1 MSKKSIFM
9 MLAVFVAGIAAVL
22 FLPKTVQAAEVTENG
37 EYTLV
42 LTGDYYGGDVFVDGS
57 KQSKLIRFNFE
68 PGETTVNV
76 AELTKGIE
84 VFNGEKVFEG
94 WIKSNSPNNIVSEL
108 TKDDF
113 NLNEELNGQTYTN
126 CYHLYARF
134 SNQKLTETE
143 KYYIILDGYAG
154 EINGE
159 DKILISQ
166 KADDFTTVDLS
177 KYTAVRDGYKF
188 CGWGCDGKIVT
199 SIDKSYFTEKYTVI
213 VTALYKSS
221 EAYDDD
227 EDNVTNYTLI
237 LDANGGTLDGE
248 TSPKYNYIGGKDS
261 STSMLIFHYIPERA
275 GYKFIGWNSKKDGSG
290 KNYTS
295 LYWRDWSGDSKK
307 EFDRDTSMGDRN
319 YYKYLTLYAVWVKNP
334 TSDDTDDT
342 VKEIEAIDGIKGSV
356 IFDDGVA
363 REYTLEIKKIDIPDN
378 LLDDIKYLVDINVF
392 SGPEIVEING
402 IKMKIKFELPEELKG
417 YDFYEIVY
425 VSRNQKIKDRIPATV
440 KDGYIYFETTH
451 LSQYGVVAKNNSQE
465 TPGGNGE
472 IVTTPD
478 NSGNDTEV
486 TTPDNNDND
495 TEATTPSASEDNTGN
510 PDAGD
515 NTAMYLVL
523 SFAALLGVGTV
534 MFWKKFRVQ

>member
-9 MLAVFVAGIAAVL
+9 MLAVFVAGIAAVI
-22 FLPKTVQAAEVTENG
+22 FLPKTVQAVEVTENG
-37 EYTLV
+37 ET
-42 LTGDYYGGDVFVDGS
+42 
-57 KQSKLIRFNFE
+57 
-68 PGETTVNV
+68 
-76 AELTKGIE
+76 
-84 VFNGEKVFEG
+84 VFEG
-94 WIKSNSPNNIVSEL
+94 WIKRNSSNNIVNEL

-113 NLNEELNGQTYTN
+113 NLNGESNGQTYTN
-126 CYHLYARF
+126 CCNLYARF

-177 KYTAVRDGYKF
+177 KYTASRKGYNF

-199 SIDKSYFTEKYTVI
+199 SIDKSYFTEKYTVT

-295 LYWRDWSGDSKK
+295 LYWRDWSGDSEK

-319 YYKYLTLYAVWVKNP
+319 YYKYLTLYAVWVKIP
-334 TSDDTDDT
+334 TSDDT
-342 VKEIEAIDGIKGSV
+342 VKEIEAVDGIKGS
-356 IFDDGVA
+356 ITFDDGVNG
-363 REYTLEIKKIDIPDN
+363 EYTLEIKKMDIPDN
-378 LLDDIKYLVDINVF
+378 LLDDIKYLVDINVL
-392 SGPEIVEING
+392 SGQEIVEIDG

-425 VSRNQKIKDRIPATV
+425 ISRNQMIKERIPATV

-465 TPGGNGE
+465 TPGGNEE

-486 TTPDNNDND
+486 TTPDNNGND
-495 TEATTPSASEDNTGN
+495 TETTTPSASENNTGN

>member
-1 MSKKSIFM
+1 MSKKSILM
-9 MLAVFVAGIAAVL
+9 MLAVFVVVIAAVI

-37 EYTLV
+37 ET
-42 LTGDYYGGDVFVDGS
+42 
-57 KQSKLIRFNFE
+57 
-68 PGETTVNV
+68 
-76 AELTKGIE
+76 
-84 VFNGEKVFEG
+84 VFEG
-94 WIKSNSPNNIVSEL
+94 WIKRNSPNNIVSEL
-108 TKDDF
+108 IKDDF
-113 NLNEELNGQTYTN
+113 NSNGESNGQTYTN
-126 CYHLYARF
+126 CYNLYAGF

-177 KYTAVRDGYKF
+177 KYTASRKGYIF

-295 LYWRDWSGDSKK
+295 LYWRDWSGDSEK

-319 YYKYLTLYAVWVKNP
+319 YYKYLTLYAVWVENP
-334 TSDDTDDT
+334 TSDDDDT

-356 IFDDGVA
+356 IFEDEVA

-378 LLDDIKYLVDINVF
+378 LLDDIKYLVDINVL
-392 SGPEIVEING
+392 SGQEIVEFNG

-451 LSQYGVVAKNNSQE
+451 LSQYGIVAKNNSQE

-495 TEATTPSASEDNTGN
+495 TEVTTPSASEDNTGN

-523 SFAALLGVGTV
+523 GFAALLGVGTV
-534 MFWKKFRVQ
+534 TFWKKFRVQ

>member
-9 MLAVFVAGIAAVL
+9 MLAVFVVGIAAVL
-22 FLPKTVQAAEVTENG
+22 FLPKTVQAVEVTEEG
-37 EYTLV
+37 EYTLI
-42 LTGDYYGGDVFVDGS
+42 LIGNRYGEDVFIDGS

-76 AELTKGIE
+76 AELTKEIE
-84 VFNGEKVFEG
+84 VYNGETVFEG
-94 WIKSNSPNNIVSEL
+94 WAKNSSPNNIVSEL

-113 NLNEELNGQTYTN
+113 NLNGKSNGQTYTN
-126 CYHLYARF
+126 GCYLYARF
-134 SNQKLTETE
+134 SNQELTETG

-166 KADDFTTVDLS
+166 KADEFTTVDLS
-177 KYTAVRDGYKF
+177 KYAAVRDGYKF

-199 SIDKSYFTEKYTVI
+199 SIDKSYFTEDCKIT

-221 EAYDDD
+221 GAYDENDD
-227 EDNVTNYTLI
+227 GVGIRTLI

-248 TSPKYNYIGGKDS
+248 TSPKYNYVGGENS
-261 STSMLIFHYIPERA
+261 STSMLIFHYIPERD
-275 GYKFIGWNSKKDGSG
+275 GYKFLGWNSKKDGSG
-290 KNYTS
+290 KAYTS
-295 LYWRDWSGDSKK
+295 IWWGDWSGDSET
-307 EFDRDTSMGDRN
+307 EFDRDMLIEDYN
-319 YYKYLTLYAVWVKNP
+319 CYKYLTLYAVWVKIP
-334 TSDDTDDT
+334 TSDDT

-356 IFDDGVA
+356 IFEDEVA
-363 REYTLEIKKIDIPDN
+363 GEYTLEIKKIDIPDN
-378 LLDDIKYLVDINVF
+378 LLDDIKYLVDINAL
-392 SGPEIVEING
+392 SGQEIVEIHG

-425 VSRNQKIKDRIPATV
+425 VSRNQEIKDRIPATV

-465 TPGGNGE
+465 TPGANEE
-472 IVTTPD
+472 I
-478 NSGNDTEV
+478 V

-495 TEATTPSASEDNTGN
+495 TEVTTPSSSEDNTGN

-523 SFAALLGVGTV
+523 GLVALLGVGTV
-534 MFWKKFRVQ
+534 TFWKKFRVQ

>member
-9 MLAVFVAGIAAVL
+9 MLAVFVVGIATVL

-37 EYTLV
+37 ET
-42 LTGDYYGGDVFVDGS
+42 
-57 KQSKLIRFNFE
+57 
-68 PGETTVNV
+68 
-76 AELTKGIE
+76 
-84 VFNGEKVFEG
+84 VFEG
-94 WIKSNSPNNIVSEL
+94 WIKRNSPNNIVSEL

-113 NLNEELNGQTYTN
+113 NSNGESNGQTYTN
-126 CYHLYARF
+126 CCNLYAGF

-177 KYTAVRDGYKF
+177 KYTASRKGYNF

-295 LYWRDWSGDSKK
+295 LYWRDWSGDSEK

-319 YYKYLTLYAVWVKNP
+319 YYKYLTLYAVWVENP
-334 TSDDTDDT
+334 TSDDDDT

-356 IFDDGVA
+356 IFEDEVA

-378 LLDDIKYLVDINVF
+378 LLDDIKYLVDINVL
-392 SGPEIVEING
+392 SGQGIVEFNG

-451 LSQYGVVAKNNSQE
+451 LSQYGIVAKNNSQE

-486 TTPDNNDND
+486 TTP
-495 TEATTPSASEDNTGN
+495 SASEDNTGN

-515 NTAMYLVL
+515 NTAMYFVLGLV
-523 SFAALLGVGTV
+523 ALLGVGTV
-534 MFWKKFRVQ
+534 TFWKKFRVQ

>member
-9 MLAVFVAGIAAVL
+9 MLAVFVACIAAVL

-37 EYTLV
+37 ET
-42 LTGDYYGGDVFVDGS
+42 
-57 KQSKLIRFNFE
+57 
-68 PGETTVNV
+68 
-76 AELTKGIE
+76 
-84 VFNGEKVFEG
+84 VFEG
-94 WIKSNSPNNIVSEL
+94 WIKRNSPNNIVSDL

-126 CYHLYARF
+126 CCHLYAGF
-134 SNQKLTETE
+134 SNQELTETE

-188 CGWGCDGKIVT
+188 CGWGCNGKIVT
-199 SIDKSYFTEKYTVI
+199 SIDKSYFTKEYTVI

-275 GYKFIGWNSKKDGSG
+275 GYKFIGWNSKKDGYG

-295 LYWRDWSGDSKK
+295 LYWKDWSGDSEK

-319 YYKYLTLYAVWVKNP
+319 YYKYLTLYAVWEKIP
-334 TSDDTDDT
+334 TSDDT
-342 VKEIEAIDGIKGSV
+342 VKEIEAVDGIKGS
-356 IFDDGVA
+356 ITFDDGVSG
-363 REYTLEIKKIDIPDN
+363 EYTLEIKKMDIPDN
-378 LLDDIKYLVDINVF
+378 LLDDIKYLVDINVL
-392 SGPEIVEING
+392 SGQEIVEING

-425 VSRNQKIKDRIPATV
+425 VSRNQKIK
-440 KDGYIYFETTH
+440 
-451 LSQYGVVAKNNSQE
+451 
-465 TPGGNGE
+465 
-472 IVTTPD
+472 
-478 NSGNDTEV
+478 
-486 TTPDNNDND
+486 
-495 TEATTPSASEDNTGN
+495 
-510 PDAGD
+510 
-515 NTAMYLVL
+515 
-523 SFAALLGVGTV
+523 
-534 MFWKKFRVQ
+534 

>member
-37 EYTLV
+37 ET
-42 LTGDYYGGDVFVDGS
+42 
-57 KQSKLIRFNFE
+57 
-68 PGETTVNV
+68 
-76 AELTKGIE
+76 
-84 VFNGEKVFEG
+84 VFEG
-94 WIKSNSPNNIVSEL
+94 WIKRNSSNNIVSDL

-113 NLNEELNGQTYTN
+113 NLNEELNGQTCTN
-126 CYHLYARF
+126 GCHLYARF
-134 SNQKLTETE
+134 SNQELTETE

-166 KADDFTTVDLS
+166 NADDFTTVDLS
-177 KYTAVRDGYKF
+177 KYIASRKGYNF

-319 YYKYLTLYAVWVKNP
+319 YYKYLTLYAVWEKEKIS
-334 TSDDTDDT
+334 TSDDT
-342 VKEIEAIDGIKGSV
+342 VKEIEAVDGIKGSV
-356 IFDDGVA
+356 IFEDEVI

-378 LLDDIKYLVDINVF
+378 LLDDIKYLVDINVL
-392 SGPEIVEING
+392 SGHEIVEING

-425 VSRNQKIKDRIPATV
+425 ISRNQMIKKRIPATV

-465 TPGGNGE
+465 TPGGNEE

-486 TTPDNNDND
+486 TTPDNNGND
-495 TEATTPSASEDNTGN
+495 TETTTPSASENNTGN

-523 SFAALLGVGTV
+523 GFAALLGVGTV
-534 MFWKKFRVQ
+534 TFWKKFRVQ

>member
-1 MSKKSIFM
+1 MSKKSILM
-9 MLAVFVAGIAAVL
+9 MLAVFVVGIAAVI

-37 EYTLV
+37 
-42 LTGDYYGGDVFVDGS
+42 
-57 KQSKLIRFNFE
+57 
-68 PGETTVNV
+68 
-76 AELTKGIE
+76 
-84 VFNGEKVFEG
+84 
-94 WIKSNSPNNIVSEL
+94 
-108 TKDDF
+108 
-113 NLNEELNGQTYTN
+113 QTYTN
-126 CYHLYARF
+126 CCNLYAGF

-177 KYTAVRDGYKF
+177 KYTASRKGYNF

-342 VKEIEAIDGIKGSV
+342 VKEIEAIDGIKGSITFENEV
-356 IFDDGVA
+356 DA
-363 REYTLEIKKIDIPDN
+363 EYKLKIKKMDIPDN
-378 LLDDIKYLVDINVF
+378 LLDDIKYLVDINVL
-392 SGPEIVEING
+392 SGQDIVEING
-402 IKMKIKFELPEELKG
+402 IKMTIKVELPEELKD
-417 YDFYEIVY
+417 YDSYEIVY
-425 VSRNQKIKDRIPATV
+425 VSDKQIKERIPATV

-451 LSQYGVVAKNNSQE
+451 LSQYGIVAKNNSQE

-515 NTAMYLVL
+515 NTAMYLAL
-523 SFAALLGVGTV
+523 GFAALLGVGTV
-534 MFWKKFRVQ
+534 TFWKKFRVQ

>member
-1 MSKKSIFM
+1 MSKKSILM

-37 EYTLV
+37 ET
-42 LTGDYYGGDVFVDGS
+42 
-57 KQSKLIRFNFE
+57 
-68 PGETTVNV
+68 
-76 AELTKGIE
+76 
-84 VFNGEKVFEG
+84 VFEG
-94 WIKSNSPNNIVSEL
+94 WIKRNSSNNIVNEL

-113 NLNEELNGQTYTN
+113 NLNGESNGQTYTN
-126 CYHLYARF
+126 CCNLYARF
-134 SNQKLTETE
+134 SNQELTETE

-188 CGWGCDGKIVT
+188 CGWGCNGKIVT
-199 SIDKSYFTEKYTVI
+199 SIYKSYFEKEYTVI

-221 EAYDDD
+221 KAYDDD

-295 LYWRDWSGDSKK
+295 LYWRDWGGDSEK

-319 YYKYLTLYAVWVKNP
+319 YYKYLTLYALWEKEKIP
-334 TSDDTDDT
+334 TSDDT
-342 VKEIEAIDGIKGSV
+342 VKEIEAVDGIKGS
-356 IFDDGVA
+356 ITFDDGVNG
-363 REYTLEIKKIDIPDN
+363 EYTLEIKKMDIPDN
-378 LLDDIKYLVDINVF
+378 FLDDIKYLVDINVL
-392 SGPEIVEING
+392 SGQKIVEIDG

-425 VSRNQKIKDRIPATV
+425 ISRNQMIKERIPATV

-465 TPGGNGE
+465 TPGGNEE

-486 TTPDNNDND
+486 TTPDNNGND
-495 TEATTPSASEDNTGN
+495 TETTTPSASENNTGN

>member
-9 MLAVFVAGIAAVL
+9 RLAVFVAGIAAVL

-84 VFNGEKVFEG
+84 VFNGETVFEG

-113 NLNEELNGQTYTN
+113 NLSDDSNGQTYTN
-126 CYHLYARF
+126 GCRLYARF

-188 CGWGCDGKIVT
+188 CGWGYDGKIVT
-199 SIDKSYFTEKYTVI
+199 SMDKSYFTKKYTVT

-221 EAYDDD
+221 EPYNEND
-227 EDNVTNYTLI
+227 EDAGIRTLI

-248 TSPKYNYIGGKDS
+248 TSPKYNYDGGKDS
-261 STSMLIFHYIPERA
+261 SASMLIFHYIPKRD
-275 GYKFIGWNSKKDGSG
+275 GYKFLGWNPKKDGSG
-290 KNYTS
+290 QDYTS
-295 LYWRDWSGDSKK
+295 IYWRDWGIDSKK
-307 EFDRDTSMGDRN
+307 EFDRNMLIKDRD

-342 VKEIEAIDGIKGSV
+342 VKEIEAIDGIKGSITFENEV
-356 IFDDGVA
+356 DA
-363 REYTLEIKKIDIPDN
+363 EYKLKIKKMDIPDN
-378 LLDDIKYLVDINVF
+378 LLDDIKYLVDINVL
-392 SGPEIVEING
+392 SGQDIVEVNG
-402 IKMKIKFELPEELKG
+402 IKMTIKVELPEELKD
-417 YDFYEIVY
+417 YDSYEIVY
-425 VSRNQKIKDRIPATV
+425 VSDKQIKERIPATV

-465 TPGGNGE
+465 TPGGNEE

-478 NSGNDTEV
+478 NSGNDTE
-486 TTPDNNDND
+486 T
-495 TEATTPSASEDNTGN
+495 TTPSASENNTGN

>member
-9 MLAVFVAGIAAVL
+9 MLAVFVAGIAAVI

-84 VFNGEKVFEG
+84 VFNGETVFEG
-94 WIKSNSPNNIVSEL
+94 WIKRNSSNNIVSDL

-126 CYHLYARF
+126 GCHLYARF
-134 SNQKLTETE
+134 SNQELTETE

-166 KADDFTTVDLS
+166 NADDFTTVDLS

-199 SIDKSYFTEKYTVI
+199 SIDKSYFTKKYTVT

-221 EAYDDD
+221 EPYNEND
-227 EDNVTNYTLI
+227 EDAEIRTLI
-237 LDANGGTLDGE
+237 LDANGGTLDGA
-248 TSPKYNYIGGKDS
+248 TSPKYNYDGGKDS
-261 STSMLIFHYIPERA
+261 SASMLIFHYIPKRD
-275 GYKFIGWNSKKDGSG
+275 GYKFIGWNSKKDDSG
-290 KNYTS
+290 KDYTS
-295 LYWRDWSGDSKK
+295 IHWKDWSIDI
-307 EFDRDTSMGDRN
+307 ETDFDRNMPIEDHN
-319 YYKYLTLYAVWVKNP
+319 CYKYLTLYAVWVKNP

-342 VKEIEAIDGIKGSV
+342 VKEIEAIDGIKGS
-356 IFDDGVA
+356 ITFDDGVNG
-363 REYTLEIKKIDIPDN
+363 EYTLEIKKMDIPDN
-378 LLDDIKYLVDINVF
+378 LLDDIKYLVDINVL
-392 SGPEIVEING
+392 SGQEIVEFNG
-402 IKMKIKFELPEELKG
+402 IKVTIKVELPEELKD
-417 YDFYEIVY
+417 YDSYEIVY
-425 VSRNQKIKDRIPATV
+425 VSDKQIKERIPATV

-451 LSQYGVVAKNNSQE
+451 LSQYGIVAKNNSQE

-495 TEATTPSASEDNTGN
+495 TEVTTPSASEDNTGN

-515 NTAMYLVL
+515 NTAMYFVLGLV
-523 SFAALLGVGTV
+523 ALLGVGTV
-534 MFWKKFRVQ
+534 TFWKKFRVQ

>member
-1 MSKKSIFM
+1 MSKKSILM
-9 MLAVFVAGIAAVL
+9 MLAVFVVGIVAVL

-37 EYTLV
+37 ET
-42 LTGDYYGGDVFVDGS
+42 
-57 KQSKLIRFNFE
+57 
-68 PGETTVNV
+68 
-76 AELTKGIE
+76 
-84 VFNGEKVFEG
+84 VFEG
-94 WIKSNSPNNIVSEL
+94 WIKRNSPNNIVSEL

-113 NLNEELNGQTYTN
+113 NSNGESNGQTYTN
-126 CYHLYARF
+126 CCNLYAGF
-134 SNQKLTETE
+134 SNQELTETE

-177 KYTAVRDGYKF
+177 KYTASRKGYNF

-295 LYWRDWSGDSKK
+295 LYWRDWSGDSEK

-319 YYKYLTLYAVWVKNP
+319 YYKYLTLYAVWEKIP
-334 TSDDTDDT
+334 TSDDT
-342 VKEIEAIDGIKGSV
+342 VKEMEAVDGIKGSV
-356 IFDDGVA
+356 IFEDEVA
-363 REYTLEIKKIDIPDN
+363 GEYTLEIKKIDIPDN
-378 LLDDIKYLVDINVF
+378 LLDDIKYLVDINVL
-392 SGPEIVEING
+392 SGHEIVEING

-425 VSRNQKIKDRIPATV
+425 ISRNQMIKERIPATV

-465 TPGGNGE
+465 TPGGNEE

-486 TTPDNNDND
+486 TTPDNNGND
-495 TEATTPSASEDNTGN
+495 TETTTPSASENNTGN

>member
-84 VFNGEKVFEG
+84 VFNGETVFEG
-94 WIKSNSPNNIVSEL
+94 WIKRNSPNNIVSEL

-113 NLNEELNGQTYTN
+113 NLSDESNGQTYTN
-126 CYHLYARF
+126 GCHLYARF
-134 SNQKLTETE
+134 SNQELTETE

-177 KYTAVRDGYKF
+177 KYAAVRDGYKF
-188 CGWGCDGKIVT
+188 CGWGCNDRIVT
-199 SIDKSYFTEKYTVI
+199 SIDKSYFAKDYKVT
-213 VTALYKSS
+213 VTALYKSR
-221 EAYDDD
+221 EAYNEND
-227 EDNVTNYTLI
+227 EDAGIRTLI

-248 TSPKYNYIGGKDS
+248 TSPKYNYDGGKDS
-261 STSMLIFHYIPERA
+261 SASMLIFHYIPKRD
-275 GYKFIGWNSKKDGSG
+275 GYKFLGWNPKKDGSG
-290 KNYTS
+290 QDYTS
-295 LYWRDWSGDSKK
+295 IYWRDWGIDSKK
-307 EFDRDTSMGDRN
+307 EFDRNMLIKDRD

-342 VKEIEAIDGIKGSV
+342 VKEIEAIDGIKGSITFENEV
-356 IFDDGVA
+356 DA
-363 REYTLEIKKIDIPDN
+363 EYKLKIKKMDIPDN
-378 LLDDIKYLVDINVF
+378 LLDDIKYLVDINVL
-392 SGPEIVEING
+392 SGQEIVEING

-425 VSRNQKIKDRIPATV
+425 VSRNQEIKERIPATV

-472 IVTTPD
+472 IITTPD
-478 NSGNDTEV
+478 NSGNNTEV
-486 TTPDNNDND
+486 TTPDNNGSD
-495 TEATTPSASEDNTGN
+495 TEVTTPSSSEANTGN

-515 NTAMYLVL
+515 NTAMYLGLGLV
-523 SFAALLGVGTV
+523 ALLGVGTV
-534 MFWKKFRVQ
+534 TFWKKFRVQ

>member
-9 MLAVFVAGIAAVL
+9 MLAVFVACIAAVL

-37 EYTLV
+37 ET
-42 LTGDYYGGDVFVDGS
+42 
-57 KQSKLIRFNFE
+57 
-68 PGETTVNV
+68 
-76 AELTKGIE
+76 
-84 VFNGEKVFEG
+84 VFEG
-94 WIKSNSPNNIVSEL
+94 WIKRNSPNNIVSDL

-126 CYHLYARF
+126 CCHLYAGF
-134 SNQKLTETE
+134 SNQELTETE

-166 KADDFTTVDLS
+166 KADDFITVDLS

-188 CGWGCDGKIVT
+188 CGWGCNGKIVT
-199 SIDKSYFTEKYTVI
+199 SIDKSYFTKEYTVI

-275 GYKFIGWNSKKDGSG
+275 GYKFIGWNSKKDGYG

-295 LYWRDWSGDSKK
+295 LYWKDWSGDSEK

-319 YYKYLTLYAVWVKNP
+319 YYKYLTLYAVWEKIP
-334 TSDDTDDT
+334 TSDDT
-342 VKEIEAIDGIKGSV
+342 VKEIEAVDGIKGS
-356 IFDDGVA
+356 ITFDDGVSG
-363 REYTLEIKKIDIPDN
+363 EYTLEIKKMDIPDN
-378 LLDDIKYLVDINVF
+378 LLDDIKYLVDINVL
-392 SGPEIVEING
+392 SGQEIVEING

-425 VSRNQKIKDRIPATV
+425 VSRNQKIKERIPATV

-465 TPGGNGE
+465 TPGGNEE

-523 SFAALLGVGTV
+523 GFAALLGVGTV
-534 MFWKKFRVQ
+534 TFWKKFRVQ

>member
-9 MLAVFVAGIAAVL
+9 MLAVFVAGIAAVI

-37 EYTLV
+37 ET
-42 LTGDYYGGDVFVDGS
+42 
-57 KQSKLIRFNFE
+57 
-68 PGETTVNV
+68 
-76 AELTKGIE
+76 
-84 VFNGEKVFEG
+84 VFEG
-94 WIKSNSPNNIVSEL
+94 WIKSNSPNKIVSEL

-126 CYHLYARF
+126 CCYLYARF
-134 SNQKLTETE
+134 SKQKLTETE

-166 KADDFTTVDLS
+166 KADDFTTFDLS
-177 KYTAVRDGYKF
+177 KYTASRKGYNF

-261 STSMLIFHYIPERA
+261 STSMMIFHYIPERA

-295 LYWRDWSGDSKK
+295 LYWRDWSGDSEK

-319 YYKYLTLYAVWVKNP
+319 YYKYLTLYALWEKEKIP
-334 TSDDTDDT
+334 TSDDT
-342 VKEIEAIDGIKGSV
+342 VKEIEAVDGIKGSV
-356 IFDDGVA
+356 IFEDEVA
-363 REYTLEIKKIDIPDN
+363 GENTLEIKKIDIPDN
-378 LLDDIKYLVDINVF
+378 LLDDIKYLVDINVL
-392 SGPEIVEING
+392 SGQEIVEFNG

-425 VSRNQKIKDRIPATV
+425 ISRNQMIKERIPATV

-465 TPGGNGE
+465 TPGGNEE

-486 TTPDNNDND
+486 TTPDNNGND
-495 TEATTPSASEDNTGN
+495 TETTTPSASENNTGN

>member
-9 MLAVFVAGIAAVL
+9 MLAVFVAGIAAVI

-37 EYTLV
+37 ET
-42 LTGDYYGGDVFVDGS
+42 
-57 KQSKLIRFNFE
+57 
-68 PGETTVNV
+68 
-76 AELTKGIE
+76 
-84 VFNGEKVFEG
+84 VFEG
-94 WIKSNSPNNIVSEL
+94 WIKRNSPNNIVSEL

-113 NLNEELNGQTYTN
+113 NLNGESNGQTYTN
-126 CYHLYARF
+126 CCNLYARF
-134 SNQKLTETE
+134 SNQELIETE

-177 KYTAVRDGYKF
+177 KYTASRKGYNF
-188 CGWGCDGKIVT
+188 CGWGCNGKIVT

-295 LYWRDWSGDSKK
+295 LYWRDWGGDSEK

-319 YYKYLTLYAVWVKNP
+319 YYKYLTLYALWE
-334 TSDDTDDT
+334 
-342 VKEIEAIDGIKGSV
+342 KE
-356 IFDDGVA
+356 
-363 REYTLEIKKIDIPDN
+363 
-378 LLDDIKYLVDINVF
+378 
-392 SGPEIVEING
+392 
-402 IKMKIKFELPEELKG
+402 KFLRLMT
-417 YDFYEIVY
+417 
-425 VSRNQKIKDRIPATV
+425 Q
-440 KDGYIYFETTH
+440 
-451 LSQYGVVAKNNSQE
+451 
-465 TPGGNGE
+465 
-472 IVTTPD
+472 
-478 NSGNDTEV
+478 
-486 TTPDNNDND
+486 
-495 TEATTPSASEDNTGN
+495 
-510 PDAGD
+510 
-515 NTAMYLVL
+515 
-523 SFAALLGVGTV
+523 
-534 MFWKKFRVQ
+534 

>member
-9 MLAVFVAGIAAVL
+9 MLAVFVAGIAAVI

-37 EYTLV
+37 ET
-42 LTGDYYGGDVFVDGS
+42 
-57 KQSKLIRFNFE
+57 
-68 PGETTVNV
+68 
-76 AELTKGIE
+76 
-84 VFNGEKVFEG
+84 VFEG
-94 WIKSNSPNNIVSEL
+94 WIKRNSSNNIVNEL

-113 NLNEELNGQTYTN
+113 NLNGESNGQTYTN
-126 CYHLYARF
+126 CCNLYARF

-177 KYTAVRDGYKF
+177 KYTASRKGYNF

-261 STSMLIFHYIPERA
+261 STSMMIFHYIPERA

-295 LYWRDWSGDSKK
+295 LYWRDWSGDSEK

-319 YYKYLTLYAVWVKNP
+319 YYKYLTLYALWEKEKIP
-334 TSDDTDDT
+334 TSDDT
-342 VKEIEAIDGIKGSV
+342 VKEIEAVDGIKGSV

-523 SFAALLGVGTV
+523 GLVALLGVGTAT
-534 MFWKKFRVQ
+534 FWKKFRVQ

>member
-84 VFNGEKVFEG
+84 VFNGETVFEG
-94 WIKSNSPNNIVSEL
+94 WIKSNSPNKIVSEL

-113 NLNEELNGQTYTN
+113 NLNEELNGQTFTN
-126 CYHLYARF
+126 GCHLYARF
-134 SNQKLTETE
+134 SNQELTETE

-199 SIDKSYFTEKYTVI
+199 SIDKSYFTKKYTVT

-221 EAYDDD
+221 EPYNEND
-227 EDNVTNYTLI
+227 EDAGIRTLI
-237 LDANGGTLDGE
+237 LDANGGTLDGA
-248 TSPKYNYIGGKDS
+248 TSPKYNYDGGKDS
-261 STSMLIFHYIPERA
+261 SASMLIFHYIPKRD
-275 GYKFIGWNSKKDGSG
+275 GYKFLGWNSKKDGSG
-290 KNYTS
+290 KDYTS
-295 LYWRDWSGDSKK
+295 IYWRDWGIDSKK
-307 EFDRDTSMGDRN
+307 EFDRDMLIKDRD

-334 TSDDTDDT
+334 TSDDDAT

-356 IFDDGVA
+356 IFDVGVA
-363 REYTLEIKKIDIPDN
+363 REYTLEIKKMDIPDN
-378 LLDDIKYLVDINVF
+378 LLDDIKYLVDINVL
-392 SGPEIVEING
+392 SGQDIVEING
-402 IKMKIKFELPEELKG
+402 IKMTIKVELPEELKD
-417 YDFYEIVY
+417 YDSYEIVY
-425 VSRNQKIKDRIPATV
+425 VSDKQIKERIPATV

-451 LSQYGVVAKNNSQE
+451 LSQYGIVAKNNSQE

-486 TTPDNNDND
+486 TTPYNNDND

-523 SFAALLGVGTV
+523 GLVALLGVGTV
-534 MFWKKFRVQ
+534 TFWKKFRVQ

>member
-1 MSKKSIFM
+1 MSKKSILM
-9 MLAVFVAGIAAVL
+9 MLAVFVAGIAAVI

-37 EYTLV
+37 
-42 LTGDYYGGDVFVDGS
+42 
-57 KQSKLIRFNFE
+57 
-68 PGETTVNV
+68 
-76 AELTKGIE
+76 
-84 VFNGEKVFEG
+84 
-94 WIKSNSPNNIVSEL
+94 
-108 TKDDF
+108 
-113 NLNEELNGQTYTN
+113 QTYTN
-126 CYHLYARF
+126 CCNLYAGF

-177 KYTAVRDGYKF
+177 KYTASRKGYNF

-295 LYWRDWSGDSKK
+295 LYWRDWSGDSEK

-319 YYKYLTLYAVWVKNP
+319 YYKYLTLYAVWVENP
-334 TSDDTDDT
+334 TSDDDDT

-356 IFDDGVA
+356 IFEDGVA
-363 REYTLEIKKIDIPDN
+363 REYTLEIKKNDIPDN
-378 LLDDIKYLVDINVF
+378 LLDDIKYLVDINVL
-392 SGPEIVEING
+392 SGQEIVEFNG

-451 LSQYGVVAKNNSQE
+451 LSQYGIVAKNNSQE

-478 NSGNDTEV
+478 NNGNDTEV
-486 TTPDNNDND
+486 
-495 TEATTPSASEDNTGN
+495 TTPSASEDNTGN

-523 SFAALLGVGTV
+523 GFAALLGVGTV
-534 MFWKKFRVQ
+534 TFWKKFRVQ

>member
-1 MSKKSIFM
+1 MSKKSILM
-9 MLAVFVAGIAAVL
+9 MLAVFVVGIAAVL
-22 FLPKTVQAAEVTENG
+22 FLPKTVQAVEVTENG
-37 EYTLV
+37 ET
-42 LTGDYYGGDVFVDGS
+42 
-57 KQSKLIRFNFE
+57 
-68 PGETTVNV
+68 
-76 AELTKGIE
+76 
-84 VFNGEKVFEG
+84 VFES
-94 WIKSNSPNNIVSEL
+94 WIKRNSPNNIVSEL

-113 NLNEELNGQTYTN
+113 NSNGESNGQTYTN
-126 CYHLYARF
+126 CCNLYARF
-134 SNQKLTETE
+134 SNQELTETE
-143 KYYIILDGYAG
+143 RYYIILDGYAG

-261 STSMLIFHYIPERA
+261 STSMLIFHYIPERV

-295 LYWRDWSGDSKK
+295 LYWRDWGGDSEK

-334 TSDDTDDT
+334 TSDDT
-342 VKEIEAIDGIKGSV
+342 VKEIEAIDGIKGS
-356 IFDDGVA
+356 ITFDDGVNG
-363 REYTLEIKKIDIPDN
+363 EYTLEIKKMDIPDN
-378 LLDDIKYLVDINVF
+378 LLDDIKYLVDINVL
-392 SGPEIVEING
+392 SGQEIVEIND

-417 YDFYEIVY
+417 YDSYEIVY
-425 VSRNQKIKDRIPATV
+425 VSDKQIKERIPATV

-451 LSQYGVVAKNNSQE
+451 LSQYGIVAKNNSQE
-465 TPGGNGE
+465 TPGGNEE

-523 SFAALLGVGTV
+523 GFAALLGVGTV
-534 MFWKKFRVQ
+534 TFWKKFRVQ

>member
-9 MLAVFVAGIAAVL
+9 MLAVFVACIAAVL

-37 EYTLV
+37 ET
-42 LTGDYYGGDVFVDGS
+42 
-57 KQSKLIRFNFE
+57 
-68 PGETTVNV
+68 
-76 AELTKGIE
+76 
-84 VFNGEKVFEG
+84 VFEG
-94 WIKSNSPNNIVSEL
+94 WIKRNSSNNIVNEL

-113 NLNEELNGQTYTN
+113 NLNGESNGQTYTN
-126 CYHLYARF
+126 CCNLYARF

-177 KYTAVRDGYKF
+177 KYTASRKGYNF

-199 SIDKSYFTEKYTVI
+199 SIDKSYFTEKYTVT

-295 LYWRDWSGDSKK
+295 LYWRDWSGDSEK

-319 YYKYLTLYAVWVKNP
+319 YYKYLTLYALWEKEKIP
-334 TSDDTDDT
+334 TSDDT
-342 VKEIEAIDGIKGSV
+342 VKEIEAVDGIKGS
-356 IFDDGVA
+356 ITFDDGVNG
-363 REYTLEIKKIDIPDN
+363 EYTLEIKKMDIPDN
-378 LLDDIKYLVDINVF
+378 LLDDIKYLVDINVL
-392 SGPEIVEING
+392 SGQEIVEING
-402 IKMKIKFELPEELKG
+402 IKMKIKFELSEELKG

-425 VSRNQKIKDRIPATV
+425 ISRNQMIKERIPATV

-465 TPGGNGE
+465 TPGGNEE

-486 TTPDNNDND
+486 TTPDNNGND
-495 TEATTPSASEDNTGN
+495 TETTTPSASENNTGN

>member
-9 MLAVFVAGIAAVL
+9 MLAVFVAGIAAVI

-37 EYTLV
+37 ET
-42 LTGDYYGGDVFVDGS
+42 
-57 KQSKLIRFNFE
+57 
-68 PGETTVNV
+68 
-76 AELTKGIE
+76 
-84 VFNGEKVFEG
+84 VFEG
-94 WIKSNSPNNIVSEL
+94 WIKRNSSNNIVNEL

-113 NLNEELNGQTYTN
+113 NLNGESNGQTYTN
-126 CYHLYARF
+126 CCNLYARF

-177 KYTAVRDGYKF
+177 KYTASRKGYNF

-261 STSMLIFHYIPERA
+261 STSMMIFHYIPERA

-295 LYWRDWSGDSKK
+295 LYWRDWSGDSEK

-319 YYKYLTLYAVWVKNP
+319 YYKYLTLYALWEKEKIP
-334 TSDDTDDT
+334 TSDDT
-342 VKEIEAIDGIKGSV
+342 VKEIEAVDGIKGS
-356 IFDDGVA
+356 ITFDDGVNG
-363 REYTLEIKKIDIPDN
+363 EYTLEIKKMDIPDN
-378 LLDDIKYLVDINVF
+378 LLGDIKYLVDINVL
-392 SGPEIVEING
+392 SGHEIVEING
-402 IKMKIKFELPEELKG
+402 IKMKIKFELPEELKD
-417 YDFYEIVY
+417 YDSYEIVY
-425 VSRNQKIKDRIPATV
+425 VSDKQIKERIPATV

-465 TPGGNGE
+465 NPGGNGE

-478 NSGNDTEV
+478 NNDNATEV
-486 TTPDNNDND
+486 TTPDNNGND
-495 TEATTPSASEDNTGN
+495 TETTTPSASENNTGN

>member
-9 MLAVFVAGIAAVL
+9 MLAVFVACIAAVL

-84 VFNGEKVFEG
+84 VFNGETVFEG

-126 CYHLYARF
+126 CCHLYAGF
-134 SNQKLTETE
+134 SNQELTETE

-166 KADDFTTVDLS
+166 KADGFTTVDLS
-177 KYTAVRDGYKF
+177 KYIASRKGYNF
-188 CGWGCDGKIVT
+188 CGRGCDGKIVT
-199 SIDKSYFTEKYTVI
+199 SMDKSYFTKKYTVT

-221 EAYDDD
+221 EPYNEND
-227 EDNVTNYTLI
+227 EDAGIRTLI

-248 TSPKYNYIGGKDS
+248 TSPKYNYDGGKDS
-261 STSMLIFHYIPERA
+261 SASMLIFHYIPKRD
-275 GYKFIGWNSKKDGSG
+275 GYKFLGWNSKKDGSG
-290 KNYTS
+290 KDYTS
-295 LYWRDWSGDSKK
+295 IYWRDWGIDSKK
-307 EFDRDTSMGDRN
+307 EFDRDMLIKDCD

-342 VKEIEAIDGIKGSV
+342 VKEIEAVDGIKGSV
-356 IFDDGVA
+356 IFVDEVVG
-363 REYTLEIKKIDIPDN
+363 EYTLEIKKIDIPDN
-378 LLDDIKYLVDINVF
+378 LLDDIKYLVDINAL
-392 SGPEIVEING
+392 SGQEIVEING

-425 VSRNQKIKDRIPATV
+425 ISRNQEIKYRFPATV

-465 TPGGNGE
+465 TPGGNEE

-478 NSGNDTEV
+478 DNDNATEITTPDNNGNDTEV
-486 TTPDNNDND
+486 TTP
-495 TEATTPSASEDNTGN
+495 SSSEDNTGN

>member
-1 MSKKSIFM
+1 MSKKSILM
-9 MLAVFVAGIAAVL
+9 MLAVFVAGIAAVI

-37 EYTLV
+37 ET
-42 LTGDYYGGDVFVDGS
+42 
-57 KQSKLIRFNFE
+57 
-68 PGETTVNV
+68 
-76 AELTKGIE
+76 
-84 VFNGEKVFEG
+84 VFEG
-94 WIKSNSPNNIVSEL
+94 WIKRNSPNNIVSEL

-113 NLNEELNGQTYTN
+113 NSNGESNGQTYTN
-126 CYHLYARF
+126 CCNLYAGF

-177 KYTAVRDGYKF
+177 KYTASRKGYNF

-295 LYWRDWSGDSKK
+295 LYWRDWSGDSEK

-319 YYKYLTLYAVWVKNP
+319 YYKYLTLYAVWVENP

-342 VKEIEAIDGIKGSV
+342 VKEIEAVDGIKGS
-356 IFDDGVA
+356 ITFDDGVNG
-363 REYTLEIKKIDIPDN
+363 EYTLEIKKMDIPDN
-378 LLDDIKYLVDINVF
+378 LLDDIKYLVDINVL
-392 SGPEIVEING
+392 SGQEIVEFNG
-402 IKMKIKFELPEELKG
+402 IKVTIKVELPEELKD
-417 YDFYEIVY
+417 YDSYEIVY
-425 VSRNQKIKDRIPATV
+425 VSDKQIKERIPATV

-451 LSQYGVVAKNNSQE
+451 LSQYGIVAKNNSQE

-486 TTPDNNDND
+486 TTP
-495 TEATTPSASEDNTGN
+495 SASEDNTGN

-523 SFAALLGVGTV
+523 GFAALLGVGTV
-534 MFWKKFRVQ
+534 TFWKKFRVQ

>member
-1 MSKKSIFM
+1 MSKKSILM
-9 MLAVFVAGIAAVL
+9 MLAVFVVGIVAVL

-37 EYTLV
+37 ET
-42 LTGDYYGGDVFVDGS
+42 
-57 KQSKLIRFNFE
+57 
-68 PGETTVNV
+68 
-76 AELTKGIE
+76 
-84 VFNGEKVFEG
+84 VFEG
-94 WIKSNSPNNIVSEL
+94 WIKRNSPNNIVSEL

-113 NLNEELNGQTYTN
+113 NSNGESNGQTYTN
-126 CYHLYARF
+126 CCNLYAGF
-134 SNQKLTETE
+134 SNQELTETE

-177 KYTAVRDGYKF
+177 KYTASRKGYNF

-295 LYWRDWSGDSKK
+295 LYWRDWSGDSEK

-319 YYKYLTLYAVWVKNP
+319 YYKYLTLYAVWEKIP
-334 TSDDTDDT
+334 TSDDT
-342 VKEIEAIDGIKGSV
+342 VKEMEAVDGIKGSV
-356 IFDDGVA
+356 IFEDEVA
-363 REYTLEIKKIDIPDN
+363 GEYTLEIKKNDIPDN
-378 LLDDIKYLVDINVF
+378 LLDDIKYLVDINVL
-392 SGPEIVEING
+392 SGHEIVEING

-425 VSRNQKIKDRIPATV
+425 ISRNQMIKERIPATV

-465 TPGGNGE
+465 TPGGNEE

-486 TTPDNNDND
+486 TTPDNNGND
-495 TEATTPSASEDNTGN
+495 TETTTPSASENNTGN

>member
-84 VFNGEKVFEG
+84 VFNGETVFEG

-126 CYHLYARF
+126 CCHLYARF
-134 SNQKLTETE
+134 SNQELTETE

-199 SIDKSYFTEKYTVI
+199 SIDKSYFTEKYTVT

-221 EAYDDD
+221 EPYDDD

-319 YYKYLTLYAVWVKNP
+319 YYKYLTLYAVWEKEKIS
-334 TSDDTDDT
+334 TSDDT
-342 VKEIEAIDGIKGSV
+342 VKEIEAVDGIKGSV
-356 IFDDGVA
+356 IFEDEVI

-378 LLDDIKYLVDINVF
+378 LLDDIKYLVDINVL
-392 SGPEIVEING
+392 SGQDIVEING
-402 IKMKIKFELPEELKG
+402 IKMKIKFEIPEELKD
-417 YDFYEIVY
+417 YDSYEIVY
-425 VSRNQKIKDRIPATV
+425 VSDKQIKERIPATV

-465 TPGGNGE
+465 TPGGNEE

-478 NSGNDTEV
+478 NSGNDTE
-486 TTPDNNDND
+486 T
-495 TEATTPSASEDNTGN
+495 TTPSASENNTGN

-523 SFAALLGVGTV
+523 GFAALLGVGTV
-534 MFWKKFRVQ
+534 TFWKKFRVQ

>member
-9 MLAVFVAGIAAVL
+9 MLAVFVVGIATVL

-37 EYTLV
+37 ET
-42 LTGDYYGGDVFVDGS
+42 
-57 KQSKLIRFNFE
+57 
-68 PGETTVNV
+68 
-76 AELTKGIE
+76 
-84 VFNGEKVFEG
+84 VFEG
-94 WIKSNSPNNIVSEL
+94 WIKRNSPNNIVSEL

-113 NLNEELNGQTYTN
+113 NSNGESNGQTYTN
-126 CYHLYARF
+126 CCNLYAGF

-177 KYTAVRDGYKF
+177 KYTASRKGYNF

-295 LYWRDWSGDSKK
+295 LYWRDWSGDSEK

-342 VKEIEAIDGIKGSV
+342 VKEIEAVDGIKGS
-356 IFDDGVA
+356 ITFDDGVNG
-363 REYTLEIKKIDIPDN
+363 EYTLEIKKIDIPDN
-378 LLDDIKYLVDINVF
+378 LLDDIKYLVDINVL
-392 SGPEIVEING
+392 SGQEIVEFNG
-402 IKMKIKFELPEELKG
+402 IKTTIKVELPEELKG
-417 YDFYEIVY
+417 YDSYEIVY
-425 VSRNQKIKDRIPATV
+425 VSDKQIKERIPATV

-451 LSQYGVVAKNNSQE
+451 LSQYGIVAKNNSQE

-495 TEATTPSASEDNTGN
+495 TEVTTPSASEDNTGN

-523 SFAALLGVGTV
+523 GLVALLGVGTV
-534 MFWKKFRVQ
+534 TFWKKFRVQ

>member
-1 MSKKSIFM
+1 M
-9 MLAVFVAGIAAVL
+9 
-22 FLPKTVQAAEVTENG
+22 
-37 EYTLV
+37 
-42 LTGDYYGGDVFVDGS
+42 
-57 KQSKLIRFNFE
+57 
-68 PGETTVNV
+68 
-76 AELTKGIE
+76 
-84 VFNGEKVFEG
+84 FNGETVFEG
-94 WIKSNSPNNIVSEL
+94 WIKRNSSNNIVNEL

-113 NLNEELNGQTYTN
+113 NLNDELNGQTYTN
-126 CYHLYARF
+126 CCYLYAGF
-134 SNQKLTETE
+134 SNQELTETE

-177 KYTAVRDGYKF
+177 KYTAVRDGYKL
-188 CGWGCDGKIVT
+188 CGWGCNGKIVT
-199 SIDKSYFTEKYTVI
+199 SIDKSYFTKKYIVT

-221 EAYDDD
+221 EPYNEND
-227 EDNVTNYTLI
+227 EDAGIRTLI
-237 LDANGGTLDGE
+237 LDANGGTLDGA
-248 TSPKYNYIGGKDS
+248 TSPKYNYDGGKDS
-261 STSMLIFHYIPERA
+261 SASMLIFHYIPERA

-295 LYWRDWSGDSKK
+295 LYWRDWGIDSKK
-307 EFDRDTSMGDRN
+307 EFDRDMLIKDCD

-334 TSDDTDDT
+334 TSDDT
-342 VKEIEAIDGIKGSV
+342 VKEIEAVDGIKGSV
-356 IFDDGVA
+356 IFVDGVI

-378 LLDDIKYLVDINVF
+378 LLDDIKYLVDINVL
-392 SGPEIVEING
+392 SGQEIVEING

-425 VSRNQKIKDRIPATV
+425 ISRNQEIKYRFPATV

-465 TPGGNGE
+465 TPGGNEE

-478 NSGNDTEV
+478 NSGNNTEV
-486 TTPDNNDND
+486 
-495 TEATTPSASEDNTGN
+495 TTPSASEDNTGN

-523 SFAALLGVGTV
+523 GFAALLGVGTV
-534 MFWKKFRVQ
+534 TFWKKFRVQ

>member
-37 EYTLV
+37 ET
-42 LTGDYYGGDVFVDGS
+42 
-57 KQSKLIRFNFE
+57 
-68 PGETTVNV
+68 
-76 AELTKGIE
+76 
-84 VFNGEKVFEG
+84 VFEG

-126 CYHLYARF
+126 CCNLYARF

-177 KYTAVRDGYKF
+177 KYTASRKGYNF

-261 STSMLIFHYIPERA
+261 STSMVIFHYIPERA

-295 LYWRDWSGDSKK
+295 LYWRDWSGDSEK

-334 TSDDTDDT
+334 TSDDTT
-342 VKEIEAIDGIKGSV
+342 VKEIEAVDGIKGSV
-356 IFDDGVA
+356 IFEDEVA
-363 REYTLEIKKIDIPDN
+363 GEYTLEIKKIDIPDN
-378 LLDDIKYLVDINVF
+378 LLDDIKYLVDINVL
-392 SGPEIVEING
+392 SGHEIVEING
-402 IKMKIKFELPEELKG
+402 IKMIIKFELPEELKG

-425 VSRNQKIKDRIPATV
+425 ISRDQMIKERIPATV

-465 TPGGNGE
+465 TPGGNEE

-478 NSGNDTEV
+478 NSGNDTE
-486 TTPDNNDND
+486 T
-495 TEATTPSASEDNTGN
+495 TTPSASENKTGN

>member
-9 MLAVFVAGIAAVL
+9 MLAVFVACIVAVI

-42 LTGDYYGGDVFVDGS
+42 LTGNYYGEDVFVDGS

-84 VFNGEKVFEG
+84 VFNGETVFEG
-94 WIKSNSPNNIVSEL
+94 WIKRNSPNNIVNEL

-126 CYHLYARF
+126 CCYLYAGF
-134 SNQKLTETE
+134 SNQELTETE

-166 KADDFTTVDLS
+166 KADGFTTVDLS

-188 CGWGCDGKIVT
+188 CGWGCNGKIVT
-199 SIDKSYFTEKYTVI
+199 SIDKSYFTKKYTVT

-221 EAYDDD
+221 EPYNEND
-227 EDNVTNYTLI
+227 EGEGIRTLI

-275 GYKFIGWNSKKDGSG
+275 GYKFIGWNSKKDGYG

-295 LYWRDWSGDSKK
+295 LYWKDWSGDSEK

-319 YYKYLTLYAVWVKNP
+319 YYKYLTLYAVWEKIP
-334 TSDDTDDT
+334 TSDDT
-342 VKEIEAIDGIKGSV
+342 VKEIEAVDGIKGS
-356 IFDDGVA
+356 ITFDDGVSG
-363 REYTLEIKKIDIPDN
+363 EYTLEIKKMDIPDN
-378 LLDDIKYLVDINVF
+378 LLDDIKYLVDINVL
-392 SGPEIVEING
+392 SGQEIVEING

-425 VSRNQKIKDRIPATV
+425 VSRNQKIKERIPATV

-465 TPGGNGE
+465 TPGGNEE

-523 SFAALLGVGTV
+523 GFAALLGVGTV
-534 MFWKKFRVQ
+534 TFWKKFRVQ